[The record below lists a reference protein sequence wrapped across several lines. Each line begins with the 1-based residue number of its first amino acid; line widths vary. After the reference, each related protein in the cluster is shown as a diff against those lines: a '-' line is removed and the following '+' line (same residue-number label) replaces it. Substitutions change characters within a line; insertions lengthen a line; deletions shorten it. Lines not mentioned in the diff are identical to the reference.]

1 MKENKLYPE
10 DQTRVDGYLREG
22 YNDVERRPFKPIRL
36 MILLFT
42 VVTLF
47 SIMSV
52 GIARYYG
59 VY

>member
-36 MILLFT
+36 MIMLFT